1 MINTIKIKLRSAVA
15 CCWEA
20 ACLGCMALLMPF
32 FGGSEVFSRNQVMSK
47 DSEKRMRMTSKSSH
61 SLVQRIHH
69 ALKRKDPVPASREA
83 HGNGAIPQFWNV
95 ETEIE
100 KKSLAVFGGV
110 TETMFPAFFW
120 CNDRNF
126 LRVSTSFCWNSAHF
140 LSESRKVEKNEALQ
154 RALQTIETESIR
166 YRHLQHKPWLDDD
179 GNTIW
184 PWQRFLTEGAHPR
197 YVCWDVSR
205 CAIWIAQGRFKDEI

>member
-1 MINTIKIKLRSAVA
+1 
-15 CCWEA
+15 
-20 ACLGCMALLMPF
+20 
-32 FGGSEVFSRNQVMSK
+32 MSK

-126 LRVSTSFCWNSAHF
+126 LRVSTSFC
-140 LSESRKVEKNEALQ
+140 
-154 RALQTIETESIR
+154 
-166 YRHLQHKPWLDDD
+166 
-179 GNTIW
+179 
-184 PWQRFLTEGAHPR
+184 
-197 YVCWDVSR
+197 
-205 CAIWIAQGRFKDEI
+205 

>member
-83 HGNGAIPQFWNV
+83 HGNGAIPQFSNV
-95 ETEIE
+95 ETEISM
-100 KKSLAVFGGV
+100 SLAVFVV
-110 TETMFPAFFW
+110 TEAMFPAFFW

-126 LRVSTSFCWNSAHF
+126 LRVSTSFFF
-140 LSESRKVEKNEALQ
+140 LSLGGEEWSLAACLTNHRNGVDSLPPFTTQTLAGWRWQYDLAVAALLDRVFVEEGVTLGMSVGMYPDVPSKN
-154 RALQTIETESIR
+154 
-166 YRHLQHKPWLDDD
+166 
-179 GNTIW
+179 
-184 PWQRFLTEGAHPR
+184 
-197 YVCWDVSR
+197 
-205 CAIWIAQGRFKDEI
+205 AQGRFKDEI